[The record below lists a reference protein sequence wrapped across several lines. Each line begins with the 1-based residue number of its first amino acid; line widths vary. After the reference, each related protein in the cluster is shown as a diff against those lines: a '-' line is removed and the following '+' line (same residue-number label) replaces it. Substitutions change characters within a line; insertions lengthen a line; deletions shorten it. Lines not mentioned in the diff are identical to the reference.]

1 MKLGESGEAF
11 FVEETDDE
19 MVPSHLATSPIP
31 PAPNL
36 EEELKKLKES
46 SKGSE
51 NISNGDI
58 LLINGESYL
67 KDSDFFQQNVDSKS
81 ISSDQSENYA
91 VKESENEMNL
101 QTNIVNNQSYNNE
114 VPNFLPVQKEVSV
127 AIQTENCKE
136 ENETKSSDPVQSV
149 SIVIDE
155 SDDAK
160 SKRKRKKKL
169 RPKTRAYN
177 KENKIPYGIRESANI
192 PMTQSIP
199 IADHRVA
206 DQAVQE
212 EEEEIFHMD
221 EDYNDDEGF
230 SAASMIRSMSLPLNS
245 AVYREHLRKNWPTR
259 RLSATYTGELHP
271 FSDGDVTPPCSP
283 PESRPPSPKSDTEF
297 EIQKNDAICQ
307 TECDEVSWDWGEL
320 PSIPKKSM
328 DGKGKLIPKVELLSS
343 DDEDQINKSNKTEEE
358 KRSMLSGMWNFMRST
373 KKLRHMPE
381 SEGIYLD
388 DLNFNDLD
396 PEIAALYLPK
406 FRSQYPIVRVKNQML
421 EDDAES
427 GNGPSLPQS
436 PRSVEGVL
444 EGSHGLDSDVD
455 DRHSSYNYYSKYYDD
470 LAMSLCGGLQ
480 DTEGEIPD
488 QCFLQSLITYDDF
501 LQNTSLLQNPNLV
514 IRMGGKYYNWQTAA
528 PMLLSLAMFQRP
540 LPEKIISQLIDA
552 HMPKKKKT
560 KSYSWWNWRRTS
572 QETETKKPD
581 DISEVTMFAL
591 LIYIHLYHLEIIIFT
606 LHDFY
611 KPLFFY
617 LKFLK
622 CKIENNIYYNFRYYN
637 WQTAAPMLLSLA
649 MFQRPLPEKIIS
661 QLIDAHMP
669 KKKKTKSYSWW
680 NWRRTSQETETKKPD
695 DISERNS
702 SIQSTKQET
711 TAEQST
717 EKKEILL
724 DYNSTTAVQSYS
736 AESSGA
742 ISNSSKGRLDLVKS
756 KEEFYASTSSETEDA
771 GPILENKKSKI
782 KRLYYQE
789 RYRKTLRLS
798 SDNIKSLNLK
808 EGPNEVVFSVTTAYQ
823 GTTRCVCNV
832 YLWNYDDKIIISDI
846 DGTITKSDVLGHIL
860 PIIGKDWAQLGVA
873 KLFSKIQ
880 NNGYQF
886 LYLSARA
893 IGQARI
899 TRDYL
904 RSVKQGDICLPDG
917 PLLLSPTSLFNALH
931 REVIEK
937 RPEDF
942 KINCLKDIR
951 ALFPA
956 LSYPFYAGFGNKIN
970 DTWSYRAVDIPM
982 GRIFTINHRG
992 ELKLELIQTFQSS
1005 YTRLSDV
1012 VDHIFPPLQRQHTV
1026 NLAPNFPA
1034 PEEFSYFTYWRY
1046 PLPHL
1051 EENDHM
1057 SKAKEK

>member
-1 MKLGESGEAF
+1 MNYIGKVFTNVKEFYNEINSATLTGAIDVVVVRQPDGTYLCSPFHVRFGKIGVLRSREKIVDIEVNGEPIDIHMKLGESGEAF

-19 MVPSHLATSPIP
+19 IVPSHLATSPIP

-36 EEELKKLKES
+36 EEELKKLKEC
-46 SKGSE
+46 SKGNE
-51 NISNGDI
+51 NINDETLAS
-58 LLINGESYL
+58 GECYVKENS
-67 KDSDFFQQNVDSKS
+67 STDFFHDNTVIKDDR
-81 ISSDQSENYA
+81 SDQNDSY
-91 VKESENEMNL
+91 VSSQTESEKNL
-101 QTNIVNNQSYNNE
+101 QISIVNDQSYNTD
-114 VPNFLPVQKEVSV
+114 VPNYLPVLEEVSV

-136 ENETKSSDPVQSV
+136 NKEMKNNDSSQSV
-149 SIVIDE
+149 VFVIDD
-155 SDDAK
+155 SDEAK
-160 SKRKRKKKL
+160 FKRRRKKKL
-169 RPKTRAYN
+169 RPKTRAYS
-177 KENKIPYGIRESANI
+177 KEIKIPYGVRENSNI
-192 PMTQSIP
+192 PLPQSMP
-199 IADHRVA
+199 ITTDVV
-206 DQAVQE
+206 DQTVQE
-212 EEEEIFHMD
+212 GDEEIFHMD
-221 EDYNDDEGF
+221 EDYDDDEGF
-230 SAASMIRSMSLPLNS
+230 SAANMIRSMSLPLNS
-245 AVYREHLRKNWPTR
+245 AVYREQLRNNWPTR

-297 EIQKNDAICQ
+297 EIQKSDAVCQ
-307 TECDEVSWDWGEL
+307 TECEEVSWDWGEL
-320 PSIPKKSM
+320 PSISRKSI
-328 DGKGKLIPKVELLSS
+328 DGKRKLIPKVELLSS
-343 DDEDQINKSNKTEEE
+343 DDEEQINKSNKTEEE

-406 FRSQYPIVRVKNQML
+406 FRSQYPIVRVKNQIL

-444 EGSHGLDSDVD
+444 EGSQGLDSDAE
-455 DRHSSYNYYSKYYDD
+455 DRHSSYNYHSKYFDD

-480 DTEGEIPD
+480 DTEGEIPN
-488 QCFLQSLITYDDF
+488 QCFLQSLVTYDDF
-501 LQNTSLLQNPNLV
+501 LQNTSLIQNPNLV
-514 IRMGGKYYNWQTAA
+514 IRMGGKYYNWQIAA

-540 LPEKIISQLIDA
+540 LPEKVI
-552 HMPKKKKT
+552 
-560 KSYSWWNWRRTS
+560 N
-572 QETETKKPD
+572 
-581 DISEVTMFAL
+581 
-591 LIYIHLYHLEIIIFT
+591 
-606 LHDFY
+606 
-611 KPLFFY
+611 
-617 LKFLK
+617 
-622 CKIENNIYYNFRYYN
+622 
-637 WQTAAPMLLSLA
+637 
-649 MFQRPLPEKIIS
+649 

-695 DISERNS
+695 DISERSSTNS
-702 SIQSTKQET
+702 SKQLNSV
-711 TAEQST
+711 EQST
-717 EKKEILL
+717 ERKETSLEFT
-724 DYNSTTAVQSYS
+724 STAVQV
-736 AESSGA
+736 ESSESA
-742 ISNSSKGRLDLVKS
+742 NVVVNSLSKGQLDLVKS
-756 KEEFYASTSSETEDA
+756 KEEFYASTSSETEDV
-771 GPILENKKSKI
+771 GPERGNKKLTKL

-789 RYRKTLRLS
+789 KFRKSLRLS
-798 SDNIKSLNLK
+798 SDNIKNLNLK
-808 EGPNEVVFSVTTAYQ
+808 EGSNEVVFSVTTAYQ
-823 GTTRCVCNV
+823 GTTKCVCNI

-942 KINCLKDIR
+942 KISCLKDIR
-951 ALFPA
+951 ALFP
-956 LSYPFYAGFGNKIN
+956 SSSFPFYAGFGNKIN

-1012 VDHIFPPLQRQHTV
+1012 VDHIFPPLQRQRTGS
-1026 NLAPNFPA
+1026 LAPNFPA

-1046 PLPHL
+1046 PLPRL
-1051 EENDHM
+1051 EEADDLLKM
-1057 SKAKEK
+1057 KEK

>member
-1 MKLGESGEAF
+1 MNYIGKVFTNVKEFYNEINSATLTGAIDVVVVHQPDGTYSCSPFHVRFGKIGVLRSREKIVDIEVNGEPIDIHMKLGESGEAF

-46 SKGSE
+46 SKGME
-51 NISNGDI
+51 NENVSNGDV
-58 LLINGESYL
+58 LLINGEAYI
-67 KDSDFFQQNVDSKS
+67 KDSDFFQRNVDSKS

-101 QTNIVNNQSYNNE
+101 QTNIVNQSYNNE
-114 VPNFLPVQKEVSV
+114 VPNFLSVQKEVSV

-136 ENETKSSDPVQSV
+136 DNETRSSDPVQSV

-199 IADHRVA
+199 IADHKVADHKVA

-212 EEEEIFHMD
+212 EEEEIFQMD

-230 SAASMIRSMSLPLNS
+230 SAANMIRSMSLPLNS

-406 FRSQYPIVRVKNQML
+406 FRSQYPIVRVKNQLL

-470 LAMSLCGGLQ
+470 LAVSLCGGLQ

-488 QCFLQSLITYDDF
+488 QCFLQSRVTYDDF

-581 DISEVTMFAL
+581 DISG
-591 LIYIHLYHLEIIIFT
+591 
-606 LHDFY
+606 
-611 KPLFFY
+611 
-617 LKFLK
+617 
-622 CKIENNIYYNFRYYN
+622 
-637 WQTAAPMLLSLA
+637 
-649 MFQRPLPEKIIS
+649 
-661 QLIDAHMP
+661 
-669 KKKKTKSYSWW
+669 
-680 NWRRTSQETETKKPD
+680 
-695 DISERNS
+695 RNS

-724 DYNSTTAVQSYS
+724 DYNSTTTVQSDS

-756 KEEFYASTSSETEDA
+756 KEEFYASTSSETEDV
-771 GPILENKKSKI
+771 GPILENKKSRI

-789 RYRKTLRLS
+789 KYRKTLRLS

-1051 EENDHM
+1051 EENDHI